1 MILKRLLLWMIRF
14 YRKRISPLRPACC
27 RFIPSCSAYA
37 LQAVEKY
44 GAGKGSLLALRRIS
58 KCHPFHRQEHIVYD
72 PVP

>member
-1 MILKRLLLWMIRF
+1 MKRVLLALIGLS
-14 YRKRISPLRPACC
+14 RKYVSPCRPPCC

-44 GAGKGSLLALRRIS
+44 GVWKGGWLALRRIL
-58 KCHPFHRQEHIVYD
+58 KCHPFHRQKSVEYD